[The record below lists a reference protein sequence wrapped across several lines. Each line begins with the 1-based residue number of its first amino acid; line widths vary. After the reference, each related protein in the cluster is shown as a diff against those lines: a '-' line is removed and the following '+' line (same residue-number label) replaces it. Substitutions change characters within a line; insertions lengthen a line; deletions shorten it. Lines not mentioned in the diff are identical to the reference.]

1 MQIHR
6 VRGNDLRDALQRAR
20 RNYGEAALVISHE
33 RTEDGG
39 VSLAVAQRTVPA
51 PPEPVAK
58 PTPAPVAVA
67 PEPPRREVDPTSF
80 DGVRA
85 RLERTGCTSEWI
97 DARIGRAMRASQ
109 ADEHPMDVFAR
120 YIAGETRIASLAK
133 SPGVTRVVT
142 FVGNTGVGKTTGLAK
157 LGARL
162 VRGQRLVG
170 MATLDAQR
178 VGAAEQAKA
187 YAELLGAPI
196 RCLTR
201 NQSLTAEAVGAAG
214 REVVLLDTSGR
225 PGDDAPRLAALQRRL
240 QGERSG
246 AHLDTYV
253 VFPASASRA
262 ALREVTEAYGDL
274 RLSGCVITK
283 LDETREPGP
292 VLEHVMEVGLPIAF
306 LSDGQD
312 LARNFHRATPA
323 LIADL
328 FLLGRLA

>member
-6 VRGNDLRDALQRAR
+6 VRGNDLKDALQRAR
-20 RNYGEAALVISHE
+20 RNYGEGALVISHE

-39 VSLAVAQRTVPA
+39 VSLAVAQRAVAQPAEPKPVVVAA
-51 PPEPVAK
+51 PPEPLR
-58 PTPAPVAVA
+58 PL
-67 PEPPRREVDPTSF
+67 VDPASF
-80 DGVRA
+80 AGVKA
-85 RLERTGCTSEWI
+85 RLERTGCTHEWVES
-97 DARIGRAMRASQ
+97 RVQRAMRA
-109 ADEHPMDVFAR
+109 AKPDEHPMDAFAR
-120 YIAGETRIASLAK
+120 TLASEVRIAHLAK
-133 SPGVTRVVT
+133 SPGVTRVVA

-170 MATLDAQR
+170 LATLDTRR

-187 YAELLGAPI
+187 YADLLGAHA
-196 RCLTR
+196 RCLNEDEELSEESMGTR
-201 NQSLTAEAVGAAG
+201 G
-214 REVVLLDTSGR
+214 RDVVLLDTSGR
-225 PGDDAPRLAALQRRL
+225 PGSDAPRLARLQRRL
-240 QGERSG
+240 ADSDGQAR
-246 AHLDTYV
+246 LDTFV
-253 VFPASASRA
+253 VFPACASRA

-292 VLEHVMEVGLPIAF
+292 VLEHVMETGLPIAF

-312 LARNFHRATPA
+312 LAKSFRRATPA
-323 LIADL
+323 LVADL